1 MPLISE
7 MATSPKSHDYNARL
21 VWNGNLGQG
30 TSSYPVYG
38 REYTISIAGKPDL
51 EGTADPMF
59 RGKPELHNPEELFI
73 AAIVSC
79 HLLSYLA
86 LCARR
91 GLSIVSYEDSASG
104 TLAFDNKGG
113 GRFEHV
119 TLHPV
124 VTIVDAARYDE
135 AMALHDT
142 AHEQCYIA
150 SSCNTEIH
158 HVATVNVEASVEGR

>member
-1 MPLISE
+1 
-7 MATSPKSHDYNARL
+7 MAISPKSHDYNARL

-30 TSSYPVYG
+30 TSTYPGYG
-38 REYTISIAGKPDL
+38 REYTIFILGKPDL
-51 EGTADPMF
+51 EGSADPMF
-59 RGKPELHNPEELFI
+59 RGKGEVHNPEDLFV

-79 HLLSYLA
+79 HMLSYLA

-91 GLSIVSYEDSASG
+91 GLSVTSYEDTATG
-104 TLAFDNKGG
+104 VLVFDNKGG
-113 GRFEHV
+113 GRFERV
-119 TLHPV
+119 TLHPA
-124 VTIVDAARYDE
+124 VTIVDGSRYDE

-158 HVATVNVEASVEGR
+158 HVATVNVETVVEGR